1 MANFHLKRPERFA
14 DAEMMSSEP
23 GKKRQTTGSG
33 SPIEGFLDDA
43 SRLSAAEF
51 EAQRGSAFLILT
63 ATGFKQ
69 ANGAS
74 STEVLLLGL
83 DQEPAEERTEGV
95 SVLVFPIR
103 AAKSS
108 LTQLV
113 TVGRTSNNDLVI
125 PDISVSRFHA
135 FFKQPTDGGF
145 RLHDAGS
152 TNGTTV
158 NGFSVCT
165 KEAGEPSSLATGD
178 NVRFGQIDM
187 TFLEASALQTF
198 VLKFGD

>member
-1 MANFHLKRPERFA
+1 MSNEPQEKRPA
-14 DAEMMSSEP
+14 
-23 GKKRQTTGSG
+23 TGSG
-33 SPIEGFLDDA
+33 LPIEGFLDDA
-43 SRLSAAEF
+43 TRLSPVEF
-51 EAQRGSAFLILT
+51 EARHGSGFLILT
-63 ATGFKQ
+63 AAGFKRP
-69 ANGAS
+69 NSAS
-74 STEVLLLGL
+74 STEVDLLDLE
-83 DQEPAEERTEGV
+83 DEPGEERTEGV

-103 AAKSS
+103 GTGRSP
-108 LTQLV
+108 TQLV

-135 FFKQPTDGGF
+135 FLKHPIGSRFLLQ
-145 RLHDAGS
+145 DAGS

-165 KEAGEPSSLATGD
+165 REAGEPSSLGTGD

-198 VLKFGD
+198 VTKFGD